1 MRVMANKQFSAWA
14 PVISGVPQGTM
25 LGPLLF
31 LIYVNNLP
39 DWINK
44 NSSGDEIANMN
55 FYAVRPGN
63 YPNSL
68 K

>member
-1 MRVMANKQFSAWA
+1 MANKQFSAWA